1 MEEEKKQYPKLFD
14 PEFIQKQI
22 DERGPLWW
30 EEDDDYY
37 KDLMEYHLKF
47 PTKSFLDEYYD
58 NNKDLNISDFRC
70 FMTKLVPLLIKK
82 KYHLSYVRSFGNSL
96 DIGYQHDEPSNVS
109 ILTNVIYQLKPNSH
123 AYRFIIAWQG
133 VSGEELH
140 FSKLPELNLPLERF
154 FIEPQQ
160 EDTIQRIREEL
171 KGLGLKRQKKKY
183 KFNWYMPSDGHGL
196 DIQLLIEPVYLREDF
211 EKIPVI
217 IGGAI
222 NQYNEEAEIK
232 KHGLIHYMS
241 DASLENQY
249 IKFYINLGTG
259 YDGVRYILEALN
271 QSAIEIRNVRIW

>member
-1 MEEEKKQYPKLFD
+1 
-14 PEFIQKQI
+14 
-22 DERGPLWW
+22 
-30 EEDDDYY
+30 
-37 KDLMEYHLKF
+37 
-47 PTKSFLDEYYD
+47 
-58 NNKDLNISDFRC
+58 
-70 FMTKLVPLLIKK
+70 
-82 KYHLSYVRSFGNSL
+82 
-96 DIGYQHDEPSNVS
+96 
-109 ILTNVIYQLKPNSH
+109 
-123 AYRFIIAWQG
+123 
-133 VSGEELH
+133 
-140 FSKLPELNLPLERF
+140 
-154 FIEPQQ
+154 
-160 EDTIQRIREEL
+160 
-171 KGLGLKRQKKKY
+171 
-183 KFNWYMPSDGHGL
+183 MPSDGHGL